1 VVAAIGGVL
10 AARRLPG
17 SMLAWAASTAVAGAA
32 VGAAFVAVA
41 VLAHVTRLPR
51 WAATGLAVAVVG
63 VQAGA
68 VAGWWPGPG
77 DPIGSFA
84 LWAMRRRPV
93 DLIGL
98 AVVAALV
105 VVAILCSARLRT
117 EALVRRA
124 DLVAQLHFAVT
135 MQDLRTVMLL
145 RRQLRGERPRRTPW
159 LRLPGRGHATAGA
172 AIWRRGWRGLLR
184 YPLARLARMAVL
196 AIAAG
201 LGAIAVLGGTSPA
214 VVVVGVALYLLGL
227 DVVEPLAQEIDHPDH
242 TDGFPRPRGWVLAH
256 HTVAPAVAMVPFAV
270 LAAVVVII
278 ARPDDWPA
286 AALIVPVTIAG
297 AGGAVVSIVRD
308 APDPLASATSAAVPP
323 EFGGFTNT
331 LRLVLPVVVSTLAVL
346 PIIAAREQPDAG
358 TAVRGTIAVVLLAAA
373 VVWWVRRRDEWRVR
387 WRSFLDAGRR
397 PSGSSP

>member
-1 VVAAIGGVL
+1 
-10 AARRLPG
+10 
-17 SMLAWAASTAVAGAA
+17 
-32 VGAAFVAVA
+32 
-41 VLAHVTRLPR
+41 
-51 WAATGLAVAVVG
+51 
-63 VQAGA
+63 
-68 VAGWWPGPG
+68 
-77 DPIGSFA
+77 
-84 LWAMRRRPV
+84 
-93 DLIGL
+93 
-98 AVVAALV
+98 
-105 VVAILCSARLRT
+105 
-117 EALVRRA
+117 
-124 DLVAQLHFAVT
+124 
-135 MQDLRTVMLL
+135 
-145 RRQLRGERPRRTPW
+145 
-159 LRLPGRGHATAGA
+159 
-172 AIWRRGWRGLLR
+172 
-184 YPLARLARMAVL
+184 MAVL

-346 PIIAAREQPDAG
+346 PIIAAREQPNAG